1 MPKYD
6 SSFFEYVNSGSL
18 ASAERLLPVLLDSLP
33 ITSVLD
39 VGCGQ
44 GAWLSIWN
52 KLGVEDVCGID
63 GSYVDRSKLL
73 VSDSLFQPL
82 DLTTRFHMKRRYDLA
97 QSLEVAEHLPKAI
110 APQFVDCLCAHSDLV
125 LFSAAPPGQGGDHH
139 VNEQPYEY
147 WRKLFMRHN
156 YVPIDYIRP
165 LVAGEL
171 RIEPWYRYNTFL
183 YSSEESLTTLPPNI
197 LQARVPANVELQ
209 DISPLAYRLRKAF
222 VSLLPVTAV
231 TVLAKVKE
239 RRMIN
244 MRKDT

>member
-63 GSYVDRSKLL
+63 ASYVDRSKLL

-125 LFSAAPPGQGGDHH
+125 LFSAAPPGQGVTITSTNSRMSIGASS
-139 VNEQPYEY
+139 
-147 WRKLFMRHN
+147 LCGIIM
-156 YVPIDYIRP
+156 
-165 LVAGEL
+165 
-171 RIEPWYRYNTFL
+171 FL
-183 YSSEESLTTLPPNI
+183 SIIFGPSS
-197 LQARVPANVELQ
+197 PA
-209 DISPLAYRLRKAF
+209 SCG
-222 VSLLPVTAV
+222 
-231 TVLAKVKE
+231 
-239 RRMIN
+239 
-244 MRKDT
+244 